1 MRKTLLAVTV
11 LAVLLAACADP
22 GEEAAADPT
31 TEPWI
36 LQAGT
41 LDGADVPIVEGYPI
55 TLIFDQPEGQAGGK
69 SACNQWFGPYTLSG
83 NELTFG
89 EVAGTLMACT
99 DEGVME
105 SESSFLA
112 ALELVEIFTL
122 EGNELNL
129 TGEGVDLLFVVDESA
144 ATSTTS

>member
-1 MRKTLLAVTV
+1 MKRTLLAVTSLALV
-11 LAVLLAACADP
+11 LTACADP

-31 TEPWI
+31 VERWL

-41 LDGADVPIVEGYPI
+41 LDGADISLVEGYPI
-55 TLIFDQPEGQAGGK
+55 TLIFDEPEGTAGGK
-69 SACNQWFGPYTLSG
+69 SACNQWFGGYTLSG
-83 NELTFG
+83 NELTFTDIG
-89 EVAGTLMACT
+89 GTLMACT

-105 SESSFLA
+105 SETAFLT
-112 ALELVEIFTL
+112 ALELVEIFTM

-144 ATSTTS
+144 ATATTS